1 MLFCL
6 FTAQKGST
14 STTPQEK
21 HESMS
26 DVLKITQ
33 FLQFALIQ
41 CRKEF
46 KNINT
51 INFHSVAEK
60 YVSEF
65 FKRGFG
71 SGKREFI
78 MFPYD
83 SRLDDKKFLYSAPKN
98 KSHIDNCLHTYI
110 FRPEMYQLSIYKLK
124 ELFEEN
130 RKLQQFSPLSDYEG
144 QEEEMNGTKMKFGK
158 RNNSRGE
165 TILSGKQKSSHSLD
179 YDKDRVKELINLIQC
194 KKKNVGGDSDTEDM
208 RSKTVKRK
216 LEDLPEN
223 TRKLA
228 KTSNLTENCHLYEG
242 KISELLSYS
251 VKVTTENIVKQF
263 CLFSSSQG
271 FANYSLRAN
280 PASPLFS

>member
-1 MLFCL
+1 MISFLIVNIICFFGL
-6 FTAQKGST
+6 FTAQKLST
-14 STTPQEK
+14 NAAPQER
-21 HESMS
+21 HESMP

-46 KNINT
+46 KSINT
-51 INFHSVAEK
+51 INFHSVVEK
-60 YVSEF
+60 YVNEF

-110 FRPEMYQLSIYKLK
+110 FRPEMYQLPICKLK

-144 QEEEMNGTKMKFGK
+144 QEEEMNGTKMRFGK

-165 TILSGKQKSSHSLD
+165 TVKPRKQKSCHSLD

-194 KKKNVGGDSDTEDM
+194 RKKNVGGDSDTEDM
-208 RSKTVKRK
+208 RSKTVLKRK

-223 TRKLA
+223 MRKLA
-228 KTSNLTENCHLYEG
+228 KTSNFSENCHLYKG
-242 KISELLSYS
+242 KISDCSY
-251 VKVTTENIVKQF
+251 IV
-263 CLFSSSQG
+263 
-271 FANYSLRAN
+271 
-280 PASPLFS
+280 